1 MSRVVQVPLLVSHC
15 VALAE
20 HREEKVPIPIRQQ
33 IGIKLALGFY
43 AVQQAVQQ
51 RGIFFGCAQRRFPM
65 GVVIR
70 CPFPDGVGIHA
81 EYPM

>member
-51 RGIFFGCAQRRFPM
+51 RGIFFGVRSAASPW
-65 GVVIR
+65 
-70 CPFPDGVGIHA
+70 A
-81 EYPM
+81 